1 MLLCSYFTVQPV
13 ASPGVSRR
21 VVLEPLLPY
30 TEYQLVA
37 RARLGP
43 ATTITSDTVY
53 FSTASRGHLEF
64 SYCDI
69 NVLVAST
76 LYNRRNLF
84 TYLLVYRGSRGFQC
98 FNKENIVNI
107 INIQ

>member
-37 RARLGP
+37 RARLGA

-69 NVLVAST
+69 SMYLWPPNHT
-76 LYNRRNLF
+76 TGG
-84 TYLLVYRGSRGFQC
+84 TYLHTC
-98 FNKENIVNI
+98 
-107 INIQ
+107 

>member
-37 RARLGP
+37 RARIGP
-43 ATTITSDTVY
+43 ATVTSDTVY
-53 FSTASRGHLEF
+53 FSTASRGHL
-64 SYCDI
+64 SYFDPI
-69 NVLVAST
+69 
-76 LYNRRNLF
+76 LF
-84 TYLLVYRGSRGFQC
+84 
-98 FNKENIVNI
+98 
-107 INIQ
+107 

>member
-43 ATTITSDTVY
+43 ATIVTSDTVY
-53 FSTASRGHLEF
+53 FSTASRGLLEF
-64 SYCDI
+64 SYFGLPTMQQERTCLD
-69 NVLVAST
+69 T
-76 LYNRRNLF
+76 CY
-84 TYLLVYRGSRGFQC
+84 
-98 FNKENIVNI
+98 
-107 INIQ
+107 

>member
-43 ATTITSDTVY
+43 ATTVTSDTVY

-69 NVLVAST
+69 NVLVASPPC
-76 LYNRRNLF
+76 NRREPI
-84 TYLLVYRGSRGFQC
+84 YIPAS
-98 FNKENIVNI
+98 I
-107 INIQ
+107 

>member
-43 ATTITSDTVY
+43 ATATTDTVY

-69 NVLVAST
+69 NMYLWPPNHT
-76 LYNRRNLF
+76 TGG
-84 TYLLVYRGSRGFQC
+84 TYLHTC
-98 FNKENIVNI
+98 
-107 INIQ
+107 

>member
-43 ATTITSDTVY
+43 ATTEAGLDTETTST
-53 FSTASRGHLEF
+53 SGS
-64 SYCDI
+64 
-69 NVLVAST
+69 
-76 LYNRRNLF
+76 LF
-84 TYLLVYRGSRGFQC
+84 QQLAEKFG
-98 FNKENIVNI
+98 
-107 INIQ
+107 